1 MFFKRRVGWGWW
13 KSSRIDVLNVPD
25 DPDLE
30 DPLGAINVRDEAHD
44 GRERPV
50 SSRWWASSAAVNV
63 AAITVIKAKTRR
75 CNFLQSVGVTSIG
88 IVIADSYASIWNVC
102 SRAGSSPVP
111 VLSQYRTITLFA
123 CKVVPKFQS
132 ATTSSIYRTNVVPSD
147 QFRDAGPKTRGSGG
161 ADDGTDARAGS
172 NTPRRGAVGAAKG
185 QL

>member
-1 MFFKRRVGWGWW
+1 MERVGDVWGRGAGVDGVGGGERRVGWGWW

-30 DPLGAINVRDEAHD
+30 DPLGAINVREEAHD

-75 CNFLQSVGVTSIG
+75 CNFLQSVGGTSIG

-102 SRAGSSPVP
+102 SRAG
-111 VLSQYRTITLFA
+111 
-123 CKVVPKFQS
+123 
-132 ATTSSIYRTNVVPSD
+132 
-147 QFRDAGPKTRGSGG
+147 
-161 ADDGTDARAGS
+161 
-172 NTPRRGAVGAAKG
+172 
-185 QL
+185 